1 MRLSTLVEGFQVTPA
16 GADPEIAG
24 VTEDSRRVRPGM
36 LFVAVPGTL
45 LDGHAYIADAVSRG
59 AAAVIA
65 ERTGAIP
72 LGVPVVRVPSSRD
85 ALAIA
90 AARFYGTSASA
101 LSLIGF
107 TGTFGKT
114 STSEILREL
123 LEAAGHRTGVLGSL
137 GARYGTLHLPGHG
150 LTTPAPVEL
159 HRSLRDLEKAGAGTV
174 ILEVTSHALMLG
186 RVDGLRFS
194 GGLIAAIM
202 PGEHTDFHRSYE
214 DYVEA
219 KKLFLHHLMPDALL
233 AYDADNLA
241 ARQLVAD
248 HVRGS
253 QSNGHDLLTPPIGIE
268 RHVHQQRQRD
278 GHRRRAQPRDAAPV
292 RPIGFTIDGRDGDL
306 CVYDVTLDR
315 HGSSFTLGGRV
326 VGARSGIR
334 IRTPLLGRGHLRNVA
349 LALAY
354 TLGAGLPVSAA
365 ESVVARLR
373 PLRRRMEHYEVR
385 GRTILD
391 DTAAHPDSLRATFE
405 VAGLL
410 TNGRIAVVYGVRGRR
425 GADINRQN
433 AMALADLCS
442 VYGVEPLVITSSAD
456 AVSINDQAQPGEI
469 DATRQALV
477 ARGRRFV
484 WHEELAPALAD
495 ALERT
500 NAGDLIVL
508 LGAQGMNEAKEIL
521 EKA

>member
-1 MRLSTLVEGFQVTPA
+1 MKLSRLVAGFQVTPPE
-16 GADPEIAG
+16 ADPEISG

-45 LDGHAYIADAVSRG
+45 LDGHAYIAEALSRG
-59 AAAVIA
+59 AAAIIA

-85 ALAIA
+85 ALAVV
-90 AARFYGTSASA
+90 AARHYGTLDSS
-101 LSLIGF
+101 LSIVGF

-123 LEAAGHRTGVLGSL
+123 LNAAGHRTGVVGSL
-137 GARYGTLHLPGHG
+137 GARYDTFAHPGYG

-159 HRSLRDLEKAGAGTV
+159 HRALRDLQGAGASTV

-186 RVDGLRFS
+186 RVAGLQFA

-219 KKLFLHHLMPDALL
+219 KRLFLDHLEPDALV

-241 ARQLVAD
+241 ARQLIALRSRSAGAAAEID
-248 HVRGS
+248 APGS
-253 QSNGHDLLTPPIGIE
+253 PIGME
-268 RHVHQQRQRD
+268 RHVHQR
-278 GHRRRAQPRDAAPV
+278 GHRSHGWMDPGASAAPLSPVGFSLEGRDA
-292 RPIGFTIDGRDGDL
+292 DL
-306 CVYDVTLDR
+306 CLYDAVLD
-315 HGSSFTLGGRV
+315 GKGATFTVGGPI

-334 IRTPLLGRGHLRNVA
+334 IHSPLLGRGNLRNVA
-349 LALAY
+349 LALTY
-354 TLGAGLPVSAA
+354 VLGTGLPISAA
-365 ESVVARLR
+365 EPVIARLR
-373 PLRRRMEHYEVR
+373 PLRRRMER
-385 GRTILD
+385 FDAAARTILD
-391 DTAAHPDSLRATFE
+391 DTAAHPDSLRATLE
-405 VAGLL
+405 VAALL
-410 TNGRIAVVYGVRGRR
+410 PHKKIAVVYAVRGRR

-433 AMALADLCS
+433 AMALADLAS
-442 VYGVEPLVITSSAD
+442 LHGVEPLIVTSASDSVSPAD
-456 AVSINDQAQPGEI
+456 AAQPGEI
-469 DATRQALV
+469 DAARQALV

-484 WHEELAPALAD
+484 WHEELRPALVD
-495 ALERT
+495 ALGRT

-508 LGAQGMNEAKEIL
+508 VGAQGMNEGKEIL
-521 EKA
+521 LTL